1 MSYDPERRSQETGST
16 DGGPVYRAEY
26 LDREG
31 RRIGSTEYG
40 TGSQQ
45 PGDPGD
51 EDYLVEQFIGR
62 LERFTSRTPITN
74 FMLAANIIVFIAM
87 VVTGVGIFSPT
98 GADLMRWGANFGPL
112 TMTDQWW
119 RLITCTFVHGG
130 IIHLGFNM
138 WVLKDAG
145 RFVERLYG
153 SASFF
158 LLYLFSGVG
167 GSLTTIYWNQR
178 VISVGASGAIFG
190 VCGALGAYL
199 IRNRH
204 SLPLT
209 VVTSL
214 RGSITSFLF
223 YNLLLGFMIPNI
235 DMGAHLGGLAAGFL
249 AGLILARPLTEEGVR
264 QRRWVTLLFLVLGPI
279 LLLAVALPLRGRVV
293 QGTENLEK
301 IEAAVNGIQE
311 RKIRL
316 LKQFEIQRARHR
328 RGDLSNEQFARYLEQ
343 QIVPEWSKLDQQLA
357 DLPAAPKKLQAL
369 LNKERNALQETA
381 EQFQKSIEQ
390 LRSSK
395 KPNEPVQAVPVDV

>member
-1 MSYDPERRSQETGST
+1 MSYDPERDTREAGST
-16 DGGPVYRAEY
+16 DRGPIYRAEY

-31 RRIGSTEYG
+31 RRISSTEFG
-40 TGSQQ
+40 TGSRQ

-51 EDYLVEQFIGR
+51 DEYLVEQFIGR
-62 LERFTSRTPITN
+62 LDGYTPRTPITN
-74 FMLAANIIVFIAM
+74 FMLAANILVFIAM
-87 VVTGVGIFSPT
+87 VVTGVGILSPT
-98 GADLMRWGANFGPL
+98 SADLMRWGANFGPL

-119 RLITCTFVHGG
+119 RLVTCTFVHGG
-130 IIHLGFNM
+130 LIHLGFNM

-153 SASFF
+153 STSFL
-158 LLYLFSGVG
+158 LLYLFSGIG
-167 GSLTTIYWNQR
+167 GSLTTIYWNPR

-190 VCGALGAYL
+190 VCGALVAYL

-223 YNLLLGFMIPNI
+223 YNILLGFMIPNI

-249 AGLILARPLTEEGVR
+249 AGLILARPLTESGVR
-264 QRRWVTLLFLVLGPI
+264 QRRWAALIFLVLGPLV
-279 LLLAVALPLRGRVV
+279 LLGVALPLRGRVV
-293 QGTENLEK
+293 KGTENLEK
-301 IEAAVNGIQE
+301 IEEVAKDVQE
-311 RKIRL
+311 RKIRI

-328 RGDLSNEQFARYLEQ
+328 RGDISNEQFARYVEQ
-343 QIVPEWSKLDQQLA
+343 QILPEWSKLEEQLA
-357 DLPAAPKKLQAL
+357 DLPVAPKKLQTPLNNEREL
-369 LNKERNALQETA
+369 LQKTA
-381 EQFQKSIEQ
+381 EQWKRIIEQ

-395 KPNEPVQAVPVDV
+395 KPNEPVQSVPVDV